1 MIQVN
6 VLTCSK
12 CKDIKYLSDLT
23 RIQLQAPITYT
34 YAHSHIKA
42 KSQKWTLKFVTETYA
57 LTKVKPFQFLSNFT
71 NHPLFISL
79 KGCQWR
85 KPQTKAERKNA
96 FRGTVPRA
104 GFGAGWVARP
114 AARARWF
121 VFFAAQ
127 TQKRGFSSQYPKSDH
142 FQPQSC
148 LYNFPTPLITS
159 YNINFTRLMT
169 FDHQTLK

>member
-1 MIQVN
+1 MQRYQVLERS
-6 VLTCSK
+6 LTHS
-12 CKDIKYLSDLT
+12 
-23 RIQLQAPITYT
+23 LQAPITYT

-71 NHPLFISL
+71 NHPLFIYHI
-79 KGCQWR
+79 GCQWR

-104 GFGAGWVARP
+104 GFGEGWVARP

-121 VFFAAQ
+121 VFFAVQ

-142 FQPQSC
+142 NNVYTTSLHLQ
-148 LYNFPTPLITS
+148 LHLITS
-159 YNINFTRLMT
+159 IYTKTTRLMT